1 MTRPVPAARLAS
13 ASDPALWTLARWA
26 VPLWLRGLAEWHP
39 TSILSFHPG
48 CERGNKIKTHHSAR
62 PSPSARMFLMNAPP
76 VVALQSKWEA
86 FGTPGSFRFPGC
98 FSEPKEGVS
107 RAPVSAQVR
116 MVISALRG
124 DQAAPGMSDELAV
137 RRSQRAEKGQDARL
151 AATPTFTA
159 CGLGTDLVPSREED
173 TSDFGPLVLD
183 SDSDDSVDRDIEEAI
198 QEYLKAKS
206 GAARRPGATERG
218 GRPRPE
224 VPLSSTLIA
233 PCPPTSAPSPGG
245 SPGSR
250 VGAGQDRGSASPVSV
265 SSDDSFEQS
274 IQAEIEQFLNEKRQH
289 ETPRC
294 DVSVDAKP
302 DLSDNAVR
310 SAFRSGREPTVKT
323 HRQEVMGTCKDFLF
337 RKPPRLAKVSARPR
351 GLRSKATAEPESA
364 DPRPAEAAQNKGAV
378 RRSGGPGRRAK
389 RAKSAA
395 LVSKASGSSS
405 DDGIEEAIQL
415 YQLEKRK
422 EAGGEPPP
430 GSLLGEGKE
439 PDPPTRSTGHATKGT
454 LPETRRKTP
463 GRKKPTAPKA
473 VDLSPGGPD
482 PGHPSKP
489 PRDPRAAENE
499 LAERPP
505 CRADTS
511 AELMCAEAILD
522 ISKTILP
529 APAVGSERPLP
540 ASPLSCPLTVPSR
553 CDGDSSSVDS
563 NDSIE
568 QEIRTFLALKAQSG
582 AWLARAESCPQTTL
596 SPAPPPG
603 PRVPSSKTLGLS
615 LSCKRK
621 RRGGSHAG
629 PPSTPK
635 KAREMAQEGAR
646 DPDHSPA
653 GAQPGQAPR
662 AEGQSKGQP
671 VPCRPREPGDQHGGP
686 GGSLWPSHGNTASA
700 QSAGERGSSEDK
712 SSSLDSDEDLD
723 SAIKDLL
730 RSRRR
735 LKKRW
740 RDPRAARKRKVRF
753 STTEPQFL
761 HKLGG
766 FRRDWTDRSPHLLKS
781 CLSKPKKDSRENL
794 EKKALSISCRDPERT
809 AADSAGPGDVPPALP
824 LRRRASEGNLFFRE
838 AATCELQGAA
848 PGLQPP
854 PEDSSSVDS
863 DDSIE
868 LEIRKFLAEKAK
880 ESGSGSEAPGGGP
893 AAPGMGSVP
902 RPELPCRK
910 GPAPALAPHPG
921 VCTRS
926 QRGRGG
932 PQPAGGPGSAG
943 RAFLPGGRSG
953 PRTEQACLPRAM
965 ARHTSTA
972 GALSAKGSAA
982 GRRLLC
988 THKDQSPRGTERAR
1002 ERALGSLPAR
1012 AEAGTRAESPG
1023 VAFAVTTQGQ
1033 SPRTRK
1039 PGADGLG
1046 SPQASLA
1053 LPWANFAHQSRLQS
1067 TWALSPEGREA
1078 VWRGGLGGQRERG
1091 PEGQDPKKGLPFTGF
1106 SSLLSTQLF
1115 HFGKS
1120 VSWGGK
1126 QAGVFSPP
1134 LSLPLQG
1141 PAFSAFRET
1150 PAGHSPVFGGAP
1162 LLTKKEGGH
1171 WPGRKSQAAC
1181 GLHTR
1186 RNSGSEEDVLD
1197 LRYRRG
1203 ATGGGSEAQE
1213 ALGSDSSELSDTSV
1227 EEGGGP
1233 GAKGKALQP

>member
-1 MTRPVPAARLAS
+1 
-13 ASDPALWTLARWA
+13 
-26 VPLWLRGLAEWHP
+26 
-39 TSILSFHPG
+39 
-48 CERGNKIKTHHSAR
+48 
-62 PSPSARMFLMNAPP
+62 MFLMNVPP
-76 VVALQSKWEA
+76 VAALQSKWEA
-86 FGTPGSFRFPGC
+86 FGAPGSFRFPGC

-107 RAPVSAQVR
+107 RASVSAQVQ
-116 MVISALRG
+116 VLISTLQS
-124 DQAAPGMSDELAV
+124 DQAALGMSDELALQ
-137 RRSQRAEKGQDARL
+137 RSQRADKGRDTGP
-151 AATPTFTA
+151 AATPAFAA
-159 CGLGTDLVPSREED
+159 CGLAAGFVPSREED
-173 TSDFGPLVLD
+173 AADFGPLVLD

-206 GAARRPGATERG
+206 GAAQPPGAPDG
-218 GRPRPE
+218 GRRCKPE
-224 VPLSSTLIA
+224 SPLSGSAPTA
-233 PCPPTSAPSPGG
+233 PCPPKFAPSSGG
-245 SPGSR
+245 APGSC
-250 VGAGQDRGSASPVSV
+250 VGAGQDQGSASPVSV

-294 DVSVDAKP
+294 DVSVDTKP
-302 DLSDNAVR
+302 DPGDNAAR
-310 SAFRSGREPTVKT
+310 SAFRSSKEPMAKA
-323 HRQEVMGTCKDFLF
+323 HRQEVIGACKDLIF
-337 RKPPRLAKVSARPR
+337 RKPPRLAKVSPRPR

-364 DPRPAEAAQNKGAV
+364 DGAKPATAAGRPAEAPPSKGTV
-378 RRSGGPGRRAK
+378 RRSAGPGRRAK
-389 RAKSAA
+389 RTKSAA
-395 LVSKASGSSS
+395 LLCKVSGSSS

-422 EAGGEPPP
+422 EAGGDPPQRTP
-430 GSLLGEGKE
+430 LGEGKG
-439 PDPPTRSTGHATKGT
+439 PDPPTRSTGHSTKGD
-454 LPETRRKTP
+454 LPETHRKTP
-463 GRKKPTAPKA
+463 GRKKPVALKA
-473 VDLSPGGPD
+473 VELSPGGPHPD
-482 PGHPSKP
+482 HPSKP

-499 LAERPP
+499 LVEWPP

-529 APAVGSERPLP
+529 APAGDSERPLP

-582 AWLARAESCPQTTL
+582 GWLARTESCPQSTH

-621 RRGGSHAG
+621 RRGGSQAVL
-629 PPSTPK
+629 PSTPK
-635 KAREMAQEGAR
+635 RARETAQEGAW
-646 DPDHSPA
+646 DADHSPA
-653 GAQPGQAPR
+653 STQPGQAPR
-662 AEGQSKGQP
+662 AEGQARAQP
-671 VPCRPREPGDQHGGP
+671 LPCRPLELGDQHGGP
-686 GGSLWPSHGNTASA
+686 DARGGMWPGHGKAAPARST
-700 QSAGERGSSEDK
+700 GERGSSEDK

-723 SAIKDLL
+723 TAIKDLL

-740 RDPRAARKRKVRF
+740 KDPRATCKRKVRF

-761 HKLGG
+761 DKLGG
-766 FRRDWTDRSPHLLKS
+766 FRKDWKDRSPHLLKS
-781 CLSKPKKDSRENL
+781 CLSKPKKDSKENL
-794 EKKALSISCRDPERT
+794 GKKPLSVSCRDTERSR
-809 AADSAGPGDVPPALP
+809 ADGASPGDAPPALQ
-824 LRRRASEGNLFFRE
+824 LRRKASEGNLFCRE
-838 AATCELQGAA
+838 ADACELQATA
-848 PGLQPP
+848 PGSQPL

-893 AAPGMGSVP
+893 VTPATGSVP

-910 GPAPALAPHPG
+910 VPAAALALHPG

-926 QRGRGG
+926 QRGRAD
-932 PQPAGGPGSAG
+932 PQPARGLGGLG
-943 RAFLPGGRSG
+943 RAFLPGRRSG
-953 PRTEQACLPRAM
+953 PCTEQACLPAAVARRAS
-965 ARHTSTA
+965 AA
-972 GALSAKGSAA
+972 GTLSAKGSAA
-982 GRRLLC
+982 GRRLVC
-988 THKDQSPRGTERAR
+988 AHKDQSPRGTEHAR
-1002 ERALGSLPAR
+1002 ERALGSLPTG
-1012 AEAGTRAESPG
+1012 AEVGARAESPG

-1039 PGADGLG
+1039 LAADGPG
-1046 SPQASLA
+1046 SPQPGLA
-1053 LPWANFAHQSRLQS
+1053 LPWPDFAHQSRLQS

-1078 VWRGGLGGQRERG
+1078 AWRGGLGGQRDQG

-1126 QAGVFSPP
+1126 QASVFSPP

-1141 PAFSAFRET
+1141 PSFSAFRET
-1150 PAGHSPVFGGAP
+1150 PAGHSPVFGSSH

-1171 WPGRKSQAAC
+1171 WPGRKSQAPC
-1181 GLHTR
+1181 TLHAR
-1186 RNSGSEEDVLD
+1186 RNSGSDEDVLG
-1197 LRYRRG
+1197 LRYRRR
-1203 ATGGGSEAQE
+1203 AISGGNEARE
-1213 ALGSDSSELSDTSV
+1213 ALASDSSELSDTSV

>member
-1 MTRPVPAARLAS
+1 MTHPAPPAHLAS
-13 ASDPALWTLARWA
+13 ASDAALWTLARWA
-26 VPLWLRGLAEWHP
+26 VPPWPRGPAEWHP
-39 TSILSFHPG
+39 TRVLSFRPE
-48 CERGNKIKTHHSAR
+48 CERGRKIETHHAAR

-86 FGTPGSFRFPGC
+86 FGTPGSCRFPGC

-107 RAPVSAQVR
+107 RASVSAQVQ
-116 MVISALRG
+116 MVISTLQG
-124 DQAAPGMSDELAV
+124 DQAALGMSDELAV
-137 RRSQRAEKGQDARL
+137 HRSQRAERGQDARL
-151 AATPTFTA
+151 AATPAFAA
-159 CGLGTDLVPSREED
+159 CGLGTDFVPSREEEAG
-173 TSDFGPLVLD
+173 DFGPLVLD

-206 GAARRPGATERG
+206 GAAPPPGATEG
-218 GRPRPE
+218 GRRSKPE
-224 VPLSSTLIA
+224 VPLSSSLIA
-233 PCPPTSAPSPGG
+233 PCPPKLAPSPGG
-245 SPGSR
+245 PAGSR
-250 VGAGQDRGSASPVSV
+250 AAAGQDRGSASPVSV

-274 IQAEIEQFLNEKRQH
+274 IQAEIEQFLHEKRQH

-294 DVSVDAKP
+294 DVSVDTKQDP
-302 DLSDNAVR
+302 SDNAVR
-310 SAFRSGREPTVKT
+310 SAFRPGREPTVKT
-323 HRQEVMGTCKDFLF
+323 HRQEVMGVCKDFLF
-337 RKPPRLAKVSARPR
+337 RKPPRPAKVSARPR

-364 DPRPAEAAQNKGAV
+364 GPRPAEAAQNKGVV
-378 RRSGGPGRRAK
+378 RRSTGPGRRAR
-389 RAKSAA
+389 RARSAA

-422 EAGGEPPP
+422 EAGGDPPQ
-430 GSLLGEGKE
+430 GTLVGDGRE
-439 PDPPTRSTGHATKGT
+439 PDPPTRSTGRTTKGA
-454 LPETRRKTP
+454 LPGTRRKAP
-463 GRKKPTAPKA
+463 GRKKPT

-482 PGHPSKP
+482 PAHLSKP

-499 LAERPP
+499 LTEQPP

-529 APAVGSERPLP
+529 APAGGSERPLP
-540 ASPLSCPLTVPSR
+540 ASPVSGPLTVPSR
-553 CDGDSSSVDS
+553 CDGDSSSADS
-563 NDSIE
+563 SDSIE

-582 AWLARAESCPQTTL
+582 AWLARTESCPQTTS

-615 LSCKRK
+615 LSCKRS
-621 RRGGSHAG
+621 RGGSHAG
-629 PPSTPK
+629 TLSTPK
-635 KAREMAQEGAR
+635 KARETAPEGAR

-653 GAQPGQAPR
+653 SAQPGQAPR
-662 AEGQSKGQP
+662 AEGQTKGQP
-671 VPCRPREPGDQHGGP
+671 LPCRPHELGDRHSGP
-686 GGSLWPSHGNTASA
+686 DAGGSMWPGHGNPAPA
-700 QSAGERGSSEDK
+700 QSTGERGSSEDK

-740 RDPRAARKRKVRF
+740 RDPRATRKKKVRF

-781 CLSKPKKDSRENL
+781 CPSKPKKGSRENL
-794 EKKALSISCRDPERT
+794 GEKALSVSCRDPERT
-809 AADSAGPGDVPPALP
+809 GADSAGPGDVPPALA

-838 AATCELQGAA
+838 AATCEPQGAA
-848 PGLQPP
+848 PGPQPP

-893 AAPGMGSVP
+893 AAPRTGSVP

-932 PQPAGGPGSAG
+932 PQQSGGPGGTG

-972 GALSAKGSAA
+972 RALSAKGSAA
-982 GRRLLC
+982 GQRLVC

-1039 PGADGLG
+1039 PGAHGLG
-1046 SPQASLA
+1046 SPRASLA

-1067 TWALSPEGREA
+1067 TWALSPEGRE
-1078 VWRGGLGGQRERG
+1078 VMWRGGLGGQREQG
-1091 PEGQDPKKGLPFTGF
+1091 PEGQDPRKGLPFTGF
-1106 SSLLSTQLF
+1106 SSLLPTQLF

-1120 VSWGGK
+1120 ISWGGV
-1126 QAGVFSPP
+1126 QAGVFSPA
-1134 LSLPLQG
+1134 LGLPRQG
-1141 PAFSAFRET
+1141 PSFSAFRET
-1150 PAGHSPVFGGAP
+1150 RAGHSPVFGSAP

-1181 GLHTR
+1181 ALHAR

-1197 LRYRRG
+1197 LRCRRG
-1203 ATGGGSEAQE
+1203 AIGGDSEVQE

>member
-1 MTRPVPAARLAS
+1 
-13 ASDPALWTLARWA
+13 
-26 VPLWLRGLAEWHP
+26 
-39 TSILSFHPG
+39 
-48 CERGNKIKTHHSAR
+48 
-62 PSPSARMFLMNAPP
+62 MFLMNAPP

-86 FGTPGSFRFPGC
+86 FGTPGGFRFPGC

-107 RAPVSAQVR
+107 RASVSAKVQ
-116 MVISALRG
+116 MVISTLQRDEAAL
-124 DQAAPGMSDELAV
+124 GMSDELALQ
-137 RRSQRAEKGQDARL
+137 RSQRAEKGRDTRL
-151 AATPTFTA
+151 AATPAFAA
-159 CGLGTDLVPSREED
+159 CGLNADFVPSREEEAA
-173 TSDFGPLVLD
+173 DFGPLVLD

-206 GAARRPGATERG
+206 GAVQPPGATDGSR
-218 GRPRPE
+218 RSKPE
-224 VPLSSTLIA
+224 VPLSSAPTA
-233 PCPPTSAPSPGG
+233 PCPLKFAPSSGG
-245 SPGSR
+245 APGSC

-294 DVSVDAKP
+294 DVSVNTKP
-302 DLSDNAVR
+302 DPSDNAAR
-310 SAFRSGREPTVKT
+310 SAFRSSKEPTAKA
-323 HRQEVMGTCKDFLF
+323 HRPEVMGPCKDFLF
-337 RKPPRLAKVSARPR
+337 RKPPRLAKVSTRPR

-364 DPRPAEAAQNKGAV
+364 DSAKPATAAGRPAEAAQNKGVV
-378 RRSGGPGRRAK
+378 RRSAGRRTK

-395 LVSKASGSSS
+395 LVCKASGSSS

-422 EAGGEPPP
+422 EAGRDPPQRTP
-430 GSLLGEGKE
+430 LGEGKG
-439 PDPPTRSTGHATKGT
+439 PDPPAHSTGHSTKGA
-454 LPETRRKTP
+454 LPETHRKTP
-463 GRKKPTAPKA
+463 GRKKQVVPKA

-482 PGHPSKP
+482 PDHPSKP

-499 LAERPP
+499 LVDQPP

-529 APAVGSERPLP
+529 APAGGSERPQP

-582 AWLARAESCPQTTL
+582 SWLARTESFPQTTP

-621 RRGGSHAG
+621 RRGVSHAV

-635 KAREMAQEGAR
+635 KARETAQEGAR
-646 DPDHSPA
+646 DADHSPVST
-653 GAQPGQAPR
+653 QPGQAPR
-662 AEGQSKGQP
+662 AESQTRGQP
-671 VPCRPREPGDQHGGP
+671 LPCRPLELGDQHGGP
-686 GGSLWPSHGNTASA
+686 NARGSVWPGHGKAA
-700 QSAGERGSSEDK
+700 PARSAGEQGSSADK

-723 SAIKDLL
+723 TAIKDLL

-740 RDPRAARKRKVRF
+740 KDPRAACKRKVRF

-761 HKLGG
+761 DKLGG
-766 FRRDWTDRSPHLLKS
+766 FRKDWKDRSPRLLKS

-794 EKKALSISCRDPERT
+794 GKKPLSVSCRDTERT
-809 AADSAGPGDVPPALP
+809 RADGAGPGDAPPAP
-824 LRRRASEGNLFFRE
+824 QLRRKASEGNLFCHE
-838 AATCELQGAA
+838 ADACELQGAA
-848 PGLQPP
+848 PSSQPP

-893 AAPGMGSVP
+893 GTPGMGSVP
-902 RPELPCRK
+902 RLELPCQK
-910 GPAPALAPHPG
+910 VPAPALALHPG

-932 PQPAGGPGSAG
+932 PQLAGGLEDTG
-943 RAFLPGGRSG
+943 RACLLGGRSS
-953 PRTEQACLPRAM
+953 PRTEQACLPAAVARRA
-965 ARHTSTA
+965 SVG
-972 GALSAKGSAA
+972 GALCAKGPAA
-982 GRRLLC
+982 GRRLVC

-1002 ERALGSLPAR
+1002 ERAVGSLPSR
-1012 AEAGTRAESPG
+1012 VQAGAWAESPG

-1046 SPQASLA
+1046 SPQAGLA
-1053 LPWANFAHQSRLQS
+1053 LPWADFAHQSRLQS
-1067 TWALSPEGREA
+1067 MWALSPEGREA
-1078 VWRGGLGGQRERG
+1078 VWRGGLGGQRDQG
-1091 PEGQDPKKGLPFTGF
+1091 PECQDPKKGLPFTGF

-1120 VSWGGK
+1120 ASWGGK
-1126 QAGVFSPP
+1126 PASVFSPP

-1141 PAFSAFRET
+1141 PSFSAFRET
-1150 PAGHSPVFGGAP
+1150 PAGHSPVFGSSH
-1162 LLTKKEGGH
+1162 LLAKKEGGH
-1171 WPGRKSQAAC
+1171 WPSRKSQAAC
-1181 GLHTR
+1181 TLHAR

-1197 LRYRRG
+1197 LRYRRR
-1203 ATGGGSEAQE
+1203 AISGGDEAQD
-1213 ALGSDSSELSDTSV
+1213 ALGSESSELSDTSV

-1233 GAKGKALQP
+1233 EAKGKALQP